1 LPRWARAFSACWKV
15 CAAKRPRPTCR
26 KKRRKYVAASGAVTQ
41 HPHDAA
47 GCANPAG
54 WRVWLRPRYTTTIVV
69 PVSYTTSAAVTVTLG
84 TQTIALT
91 ESMSKMFT
99 GVLTPP
105 VVSGPFIIT
114 VTADEQ
120 TSVVNGPA
128 VIDSDG
134 YGYDKNVWDSPGIT
148 QTLAGATVTC
158 DYSDTVANEWKMWPA
173 RAYDAQVNPQVTDT
187 DGHYA
192 FLIPPGS
199 VRITA
204 SQPDYWPDQSPDLA
218 FAHSN
223 LALLPQWSIAVIV
236 RLIISINT

>member
-1 LPRWARAFSACWKV
+1 
-15 CAAKRPRPTCR
+15 
-26 KKRRKYVAASGAVTQ
+26 
-41 HPHDAA
+41 
-47 GCANPAG
+47 
-54 WRVWLRPRYTTTIVV
+54 
-69 PVSYTTSAAVTVTLG
+69 
-84 TQTIALT
+84 
-91 ESMSKMFT
+91 MFT

-120 TSVVNGPA
+120 TSVVNGSA

-134 YGYDKNVWDSPGIT
+134 YVYDKNVWDSPGIT
-148 QTLAGATVTC
+148 QTLAGASVTC

-192 FLIPPGS
+192 FFVPPGTY
-199 VRITA
+199 RITA
-204 SQPDYWPDQSPDLA
+204 SQPDYWPYQSPDLA

-236 RLIISINT
+236 RLIFSINT